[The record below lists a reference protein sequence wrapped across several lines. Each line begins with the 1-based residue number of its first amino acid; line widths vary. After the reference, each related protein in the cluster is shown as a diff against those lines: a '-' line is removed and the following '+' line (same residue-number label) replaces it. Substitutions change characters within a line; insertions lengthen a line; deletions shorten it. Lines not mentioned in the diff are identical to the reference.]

1 MSNSL
6 IHLFKLFKYELEHV
20 RNRSTNFSLWLHL
33 NLWFKDR
40 ILRKNTM
47 ESAFPWINYSTIQF
61 MHHIV
66 CKDTKVL
73 EFGAGGSSLF
83 FLERKTN
90 LTSIEHEFEWINE
103 VQKRAS
109 KEQLMR
115 WSHHLISSNKPNSR
129 VPLVSDY
136 LYPLKN
142 IVDSSI
148 DLVVVD
154 GRHRVESIRRAMT
167 KVKSGGFLIL
177 DNSDRPEYAEAF
189 EILLDWTLLETWS
202 ITNFSEFVTP
212 AAIWTKPTIA

>member
-40 ILRKNTM
+40 ILRKSPM

-66 CKDTKVL
+66 SKETKVL

-90 LTSIEHEFEWINE
+90 LISIEHEAEWINE

-109 KEQLMR
+109 QKQLMR

-129 VPLVSDY
+129 IPLADDY

-154 GRHRVESIRRAMT
+154 GRHRVESIKRSMT
-167 KVKSGGFLIL
+167 KVKPGGCLIL

-189 EILLDWTLLETWS
+189 VILLNWELLEKWS
-202 ITNFSEFVTP
+202 ITNCSEFVTP
-212 AAIWTKPTIA
+212 AAIWTKPSIA

>member
-6 IHLFKLFKYELEHV
+6 IHLCKLFKYELEHV
-20 RNRSTNFSLWLHL
+20 RNRSTKFSLWLHL

-40 ILRKNTM
+40 ILRKSPM

-66 CKDTKVL
+66 SKDTKVL
-73 EFGAGGSSLF
+73 EFGTGGSSLF
-83 FLERKTN
+83 FLGRKTN
-90 LTSIEHEFEWINE
+90 LTSIEHEAEWINE

-109 KEQLMR
+109 QKQLMR

-129 VPLVSDY
+129 IPLADDY

-154 GRHRVESIRRAMT
+154 GRHRVESIKRSMT
-167 KVKSGGFLIL
+167 KVKPGGCLIL

-189 EILLDWTLLETWS
+189 VILLNWELLEKWS
-202 ITNFSEFVTP
+202 ITNCSEFVTP
-212 AAIWTKPTIA
+212 AAIWTKPSIA

>member
-40 ILRKNTM
+40 ILRKSPM

-66 CKDTKVL
+66 SKDTKVL

-90 LTSIEHEFEWINE
+90 LISIEHEAEWINE

-109 KEQLMR
+109 KKQLMR
-115 WSHHLISSNKPNSR
+115 WSHHLISSSQHSSS
-129 VPLVSDY
+129 VPLADHY
-136 LYPLKN
+136 ILPLKN
-142 IVDSSI
+142 IADSSI

-154 GRHRVESIRRAMT
+154 GRHRVESVKRAMG
-167 KVKSGGFLIL
+167 KVKPGGSLIL
-177 DNSDRPEYAEAF
+177 DNSDRPEYAETF
-189 EILLDWTLLETWS
+189 ELLLGWKLLETWS

-212 AAIWTKPTIA
+212 AAIWTKPSIA

>member
-1 MSNSL
+1 MNNSL
-6 IHLFKLFKYELEHV
+6 IHLLKLFKYELGHV

-61 MHHIV
+61 MHHVV

-83 FLERKTN
+83 FLERKVN
-90 LTSIEHEFEWINE
+90 LVSIEHESEWINE

-109 KEQLMR
+109 KNKLLL
-115 WSHHLISSNKPNSR
+115 WSHHLISSGKPGSS
-129 VPLVSDY
+129 VPLANDY
-136 LYPLKN
+136 LLPLKN
-142 IVDSSI
+142 IADSSI

-154 GRHRVESIRRAMT
+154 GRHRVESVKRAMG
-167 KVKSGGFLIL
+167 KVKPGGSLIL
-177 DNSDRPEYAEAF
+177 DNSDRPEYAETF
-189 EILLDWTLLETWS
+189 ELLLGWKLLETWS